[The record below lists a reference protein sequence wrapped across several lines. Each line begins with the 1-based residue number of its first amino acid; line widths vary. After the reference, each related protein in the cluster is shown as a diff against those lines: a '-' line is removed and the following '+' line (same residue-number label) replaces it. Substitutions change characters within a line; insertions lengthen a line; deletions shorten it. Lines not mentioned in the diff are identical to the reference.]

1 MQPTLVSVAWHLAW
15 INLELDWEIPGKSI
29 NDFILGAFDDEYLSE
44 LPPESDWS
52 DWFPPPA
59 RLTEWELDDL
69 SDWVEI
75 EAEKHDLIS
84 DPDFYP
90 KTG

>member
-1 MQPTLVSVAWHLAW
+1 MQLALVSVAWHLAW
-15 INLELDWEIPGKSI
+15 IDLELDWEFPGKSI
-29 NDFILGAFDDEYLSE
+29 DDFYLGAFDDECLSE

-75 EAEKHDLIS
+75 EAEKHDLS
-84 DPDFYP
+84 PDPDYYP
-90 KTG
+90 KTC